1 MNDDFDKILKNYQNW
16 SVFFCKYLSLVFFF
30 LVAIFKYILF
40 KNICFIYY

>member
-30 LVAIFKYILF
+30 
-40 KNICFIYY
+40 

>member
-16 SVFFCKYLSLVFFF
+16 SVFFCKYLSLVFF

-40 KNICFIYY
+40 KNTCFIYY